1 MVPSILIK
9 CFPGEG
15 VVPRSSRVKVLFKQY
30 SNCLYELLLYISYL
44 VLVLVFGG
52 GGEMSPPPICNI
64 AGGVIFFFFLIT
76 IKQRRGYS
84 FLEEGFIYN
93 SGA

>member
-1 MVPSILIK
+1 M
-9 CFPGEG
+9 
-15 VVPRSSRVKVLFKQY
+15 KVLFKQY

-64 AGGVIFFFFLIT
+64 AGGVIFFFFNYNKTETRIFLL
-76 IKQRRGYS
+76 RG
-84 FLEEGFIYN
+84 GFYIQLRSIRLNENLVYV
-93 SGA
+93 

>member
-1 MVPSILIK
+1 M
-9 CFPGEG
+9 
-15 VVPRSSRVKVLFKQY
+15 KVLFKQY

-64 AGGVIFFFFLIT
+64 AGGVIFFFLIT